1 MEFLPKIQKTS
12 VADQVFDLLKN
23 YISEGKIKVGEK
35 LPSENE
41 LCAML
46 GVSRPPVNAAV
57 NRLRAMGLVEVRPG
71 DGSYVKQFS
80 SEEYIQTYADL
91 VINPEDISEILE
103 IRRALDV
110 ESFRLAMERATEEDL
125 DAMAEISKRIVKAH
139 IEKNYEDLIE
149 SDYGFHLAICKASK
163 NKYFPLL
170 YEVISGALRKQIMMF
185 SVSRNKRL
193 DADAHFIDDHMKI
206 LQALR
211 DKDFDLYI
219 KILDDHTNYES
230 HKD

>member
-1 MEFLPKIQKTS
+1 MENLPKIQKTS
-12 VADQVFDLLKN
+12 VADQVFDLLKS
-23 YISEGKIKVGEK
+23 YISERKIKAGEK

-71 DGSYVKQFS
+71 DGTYVKEFS
-80 SEEYIQTYADL
+80 AEEFIQTFANL
-91 VINPEDISEILE
+91 VMNREDISEILE
-103 IRRALDV
+103 IRRALEV
-110 ESFRLAMERATEEDL
+110 ESFRLAMNRVTEEDL
-125 DAMAEISKRIVKAH
+125 SAMEEITKCIRKAH
-139 IEKNYEDLIE
+139 IENNYEDLIT
-149 SDYGFHLAICKASK
+149 SDYGFHLSICKASK

-170 YEVISGALRKQIMMF
+170 YEAISVALRKQIMMF
-185 SVSRNKRL
+185 VISRNKHL
-193 DADAHFIDDHMKI
+193 NADARIIDDHVEI

-211 DKDFDLYI
+211 DKDFEKYI
-219 KILDDHTNYES
+219 NILSEHTNYET

>member
-1 MEFLPKIQKTS
+1 MESLPKIQRAS
-12 VADQVFDLLKN
+12 VADQVFDLLKG
-23 YISEGKIKVGEK
+23 YISEGKIKAGEK

-80 SEEYIQTYADL
+80 SEEYIQTFADL
-91 VINPEDISEILE
+91 VMKQEDISEILE

-125 DAMAEISKRIVKAH
+125 YTLEKITEQILEAH
-139 IEKNYEDLIE
+139 KEK
-149 SDYGFHLAICKASK
+149 DYDGLVANDFAFHLTICKASK
-163 NKYFPLL
+163 NRYFSML
-170 YEVISGALRKQIMMF
+170 YEVIGSVLRKQMRLFIINA
-185 SVSRNKRL
+185 NKHRDEKDRL
-193 DADAHFIDDHMKI
+193 IDDHVKI
-206 LQALR
+206 LQTLR
-211 DKDFDLYI
+211 EKDFDKYLRV
-219 KILDDHTNYES
+219 LAEHTNYET

>member
-1 MEFLPKIQKTS
+1 MENLPRIQKTS
-12 VADQVFDLLKN
+12 VADQVFDLLKS
-23 YISEGKIKVGEK
+23 YIADGKIKAGEK

-71 DGSYVKQFS
+71 DGSYVKAFS
-80 SEEYIQTYADL
+80 SEEYIQNYADL
-91 VINPEDISEILE
+91 VMNQEDISEILE

-110 ESFRLAMERATEEDL
+110 ESFRLAMNRATKEDL
-125 DAMAEISKRIVKAH
+125 DAMEEITRCIVKAH
-139 IEKNYEDLIE
+139 IEKNYDDLIE

-170 YEVISGALRKQIMMF
+170 YDAISGALRKQMMMF

-193 DADAHFIDDHMKI
+193 DADARIIDDHVQI
-206 LQALR
+206 LEALR
-211 DKDFDLYI
+211 EKDFDKYLRV
-219 KILDDHTNYES
+219 LAEHTNYET